1 MDEEEVE
8 EGDEVGDGDDDE
20 NGMTIERFCVCLRV
34 DEEGR
39 VVIESDPE
47 KSLCVDFLD
56 EMFWVEKS
64 REVGTEAPIVLPE
77 DRAKD
82 GKAVKMPVEGV
93 EQDESKVAAVAVLV
107 LRPTKQRLGAVLM
120 TGH

>member
-8 EGDEVGDGDDDE
+8 EGDEVGDGDDEE

-34 DEEGR
+34 VDEEGC
-39 VVIESDPE
+39 VVIESEPE
-47 KSLCVDFLD
+47 KSLCEEDFLD

-93 EQDESKVAAVAVLV
+93 EQDESKVAAVAVFGV
-107 LRPTKQRLGAVLM
+107 AADKAAT
-120 TGH
+120 